1 MSPVLAVQ
9 TEGNALENGVRNAV
23 DYVVPV
29 IEAIGALVVLSGA
42 LLAIGLFVGSTL
54 RLRTASYEEVRLSL
68 GRHLALGLE
77 FQLGAD
83 ILSTAVSPTWN
94 DLGKLG
100 AIAAIRT
107 ALNFF
112 LQREL
117 AEEDRRVSAAQ
128 AGHAGQAEQA
138 GHAPA

>member
-1 MSPVLAVQ
+1 MSPVLAVD
-9 TEGNALENGVRNAV
+9 TGDNALEDGVRDAV
-23 DYVVPV
+23 DFVVPV
-29 IEAIGALVVLSGA
+29 VEAIGALVVVSGA
-42 LLAIGLFVGSTL
+42 LLAIGLFVGSAL
-54 RLRTASYEEVRLSL
+54 RLRSASYEEVRLTL

-100 AIAAIRT
+100 AIAALRT

-117 AEEDRRVSAAQ
+117 AEEDRRVRAAR
-128 AGHAGQAEQA
+128 AGQS
-138 GHAPA
+138 PV